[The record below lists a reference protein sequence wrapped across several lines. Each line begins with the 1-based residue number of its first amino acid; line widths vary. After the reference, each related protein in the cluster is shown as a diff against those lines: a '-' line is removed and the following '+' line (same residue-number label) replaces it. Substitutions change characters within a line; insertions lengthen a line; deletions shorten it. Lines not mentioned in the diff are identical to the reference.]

1 MLRLRETQHLEGLWF
16 ASSKVPSLYVVVWSK
31 RCLLSPL
38 GPGSCPWRERTVC
51 WGARGC
57 RTPPPGSPVVPSG
70 ALLGAEHASKHGS
83 ATSPGPGCPAFSPA
97 LERQVSGCTGL
108 LGSGPCACPGG
119 APLDPVSPPLFSP
132 ATVSGKWA
140 VWIQAEIL
148 VCRPL
153 GPLWPLCVPPL
164 L

>member
-1 MLRLRETQHLEGLWF
+1 MEGLWF
-16 ASSKVPSLYVVVWSK
+16 ASSKVPSLNALLVWSK
-31 RCLLSPL
+31 RSLLSPL
-38 GPGSCPWRERTVC
+38 GPGSCPWREREVC

-57 RTPPPGSPVVPSG
+57 RTPHPGSPVVPSG
-70 ALLGAEHASKHGS
+70 APLGPKHPSKHGS
-83 ATSPGPGCPAFSPA
+83 AASPGPGCPASLQLWRGRSVAAQAFWALVPVPA
-97 LERQVSGCTGL
+97 LEHT
-108 LGSGPCACPGG
+108 GG
-119 APLDPVSPPLFSP
+119 APLDPASPPLFSP
-132 ATVSGKWA
+132 DTVSGKRA